1 MRKPIAAILLFC
13 YSLALLGPVLPLI
26 DYALRYDY
34 YAQVLCE
41 NRDKP
46 ELKCNGTCKLAQ
58 LMKASEEAHQA
69 VPNSSKTMEAPVL
82 LVLFAPEPSHD
93 FVPKYEES
101 NQRSC
106 FEFSEIAKN
115 QWLPSPPVPPPW
127 V

>member
-1 MRKPIAAILLFC
+1 MRKPIVVILLFC
-13 YSLALLGPVLPLI
+13 YSLGLVGPVMPLL

-41 NRDKP
+41 NRDRP

-58 LMKASEEAHQA
+58 LMKASEEAYQA
-69 VPNSSKTMEAPVL
+69 IPNSSKTMEAPVL
-82 LVLFAPEPSHD
+82 LVLFTPEPSLN
-93 FVPKYEES
+93 FIPES
-101 NQRSC
+101 QEKANSLR

-127 V
+127 T